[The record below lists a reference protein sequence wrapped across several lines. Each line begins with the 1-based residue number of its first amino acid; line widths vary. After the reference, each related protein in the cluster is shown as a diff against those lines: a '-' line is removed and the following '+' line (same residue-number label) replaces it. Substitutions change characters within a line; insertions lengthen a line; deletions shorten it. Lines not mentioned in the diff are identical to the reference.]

1 MSASHASIPGSKESY
16 GYGLE
21 IGDWR
26 GVRILHHGGSRA
38 GYGSE
43 IRMDPRERVGV
54 IVQTNRTGGTLPETM
69 ERAFEMLVPLGSQES
84 VKKKSVVPLS
94 SEDLEQNAGNFQNG
108 DERIEI
114 VARDRQLYLKR
125 PGASEVQM
133 LKTATRNTALRE
145 AADPS
150 SCYAAAMPGRS
161 SCRPGSALTRECI
174 SYSAV
179 FEEDVRIL
187 VGTALRFRSLRELT
201 ERLEG
206 RL

>member
-133 LKTATRNTALRE
+133 LKYSDTEYGLERGGGSFIMLRGGNARTE
-145 AADPS
+145 FVQTGLRA
-150 SCYAAAMPGRS
+150 YAR
-161 SCRPGSALTRECI
+161 
-174 SYSAV
+174 V
-179 FEEDVRIL
+179 H
-187 VGTALRFRSLRELT
+187 
-201 ERLEG
+201 
-206 RL
+206 